1 MIQTRLREQ
10 LAEQE
15 NLNAEEQRSQAQRTD
30 PFASSSSVASGKQ
43 DLQQPDE
50 GARMRA
56 TLQQAQE
63 LREQRSLNLQPPP
76 LGQSNEVQL
85 QLQLGQV
92 ALNLEQ
98 R

>member
-1 MIQTRLREQ
+1 
-10 LAEQE
+10 
-15 NLNAEEQRSQAQRTD
+15 
-30 PFASSSSVASGKQ
+30 
-43 DLQQPDE
+43 
-50 GARMRA
+50 MRA